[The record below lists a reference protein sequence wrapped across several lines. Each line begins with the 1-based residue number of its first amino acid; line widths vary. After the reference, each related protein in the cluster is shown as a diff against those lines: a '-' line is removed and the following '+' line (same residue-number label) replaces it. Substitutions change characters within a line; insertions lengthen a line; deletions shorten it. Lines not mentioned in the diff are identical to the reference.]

1 MLGYKKRSW
10 SFSSQSFVLLVH
22 DVVLL
27 FRVVSLSQNL
37 DLSLLNWGKITL
49 TIVCKEVNLDLI
61 CPVTPGWF
69 TLSCVMIWTC
79 EAPLQTY
86 EVHCINVL
94 AEWVSLY
101 LKKLWIYNDHL
112 KLEDE
117 LFWCNKLKPS
127 QNIYRHINTFLL
139 IARISTFLIG
149 KLLHLQ
155 KLLLEFEKGFNKI
168 HFFSLEHHCF
178 QKWFQ

>member
-1 MLGYKKRSW
+1 M
-10 SFSSQSFVLLVH
+10 
-22 DVVLL
+22 
-27 FRVVSLSQNL
+27 
-37 DLSLLNWGKITL
+37 
-49 TIVCKEVNLDLI
+49 CKEVNLDLI

-69 TLSCVMIWTC
+69 TLCVIIWAC

-112 KLEDE
+112 ELEDE
-117 LFWCNKLKPS
+117 LFWWNKLKPS

-139 IARISTFLIG
+139 IAGISTFLIG

-168 HFFSLEHHCF
+168 HYFSLLNTTVSRNGFNKIFVQCTSSKIENYDPYIESAF
-178 QKWFQ
+178 NSLQS